1 MQALSLELTGSRYL
15 MKNSIGGRVDREDR
29 RARNNLLLTSFVP
42 GQGASSSVRTS
53 FFFFK

>member
-53 FFFFK
+53 FFFK